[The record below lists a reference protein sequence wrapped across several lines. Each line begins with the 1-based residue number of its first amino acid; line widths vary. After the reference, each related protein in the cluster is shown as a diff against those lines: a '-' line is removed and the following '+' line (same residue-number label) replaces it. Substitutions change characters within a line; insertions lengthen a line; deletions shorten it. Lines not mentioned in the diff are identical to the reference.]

1 MRYGEDHKA
10 ETRARVVKAAAS
22 AMRRLG
28 PDRVSV
34 AEIMGEAGLT
44 HGGFYAHFTS
54 KDALVGAAV
63 QAAFDQSRRRLTRMA
78 RAGDSQA
85 LLSGFVDF
93 YVSAEHRDHPE
104 RGCPIALLSS
114 DIPRQGPPARA
125 AFDSGVD
132 SLIEMIASRLQVGAA
147 DERQGLAG
155 SLLAEM
161 AGAVA
166 LSRAVSDRALSDR
179 LLAESRARIKARMG
193 LAPSSPEQGDPS

>member
-10 ETRARVVKAAAS
+10 ETRERVVRAAAN

-34 AEIMGEAGLT
+34 ADVMSEVGLT
-44 HGGFYAHFTS
+44 HGGFYAHFKS

-63 QAAFDQSRRRLTRMA
+63 EAAFAQSRWRLA
-78 RAGDSQA
+78 QLALHDDPQVLLAG
-85 LLSGFVDF
+85 LVDF
-93 YVSAEHRDHPE
+93 YVSADHRDHPE

-114 DIPRQGPPARA
+114 DIPRQGAPAREA
-125 AFDSGVD
+125 YDAGVHG
-132 SLIEMIASRLQVGAA
+132 LIEVIATRLDGGE
-147 DERQGLAG
+147 ERLGLAG

-166 LSRAVSDRALSDR
+166 LSRAVSDPELSDR
-179 LLAESRARIKARMG
+179 LLAESRSRIKARMG
-193 LAPSSPEQGDPS
+193 LTPPSPEQGRSQ

>member
-10 ETRARVVKAAAS
+10 ETRDRVVKAAAN

-34 AEIMGEAGLT
+34 AEIMSEVGLT
-44 HGGFYAHFTS
+44 HGGFYAHFKS

-63 QAAFDQSRRRLTRMA
+63 EAAFAQSRWRLSKLA
-78 RAGDSQA
+78 LNDDPQILLAG
-85 LLSGFVDF
+85 LVDF
-93 YVSAEHRDHPE
+93 YVSADHRDHPE

-114 DIPRQGPPARA
+114 DIPRQGQPAREA
-125 AFDSGVD
+125 YDAGVHG
-132 SLIEMIASRLQVGAA
+132 LIEVIATRLEGGE
-147 DERQGLAG
+147 ERLGLAG

-166 LSRAVSDRALSDR
+166 LARAVSDPELSDR
-179 LLAESRARIKARMG
+179 LLAESRNRIKARMG
-193 LAPSSPEQGDPS
+193 LTPSSPEQGPSQ

>member
-34 AEIMGEAGLT
+34 AEIMGEVGLT
-44 HGGFYAHFTS
+44 HGGFYAHFPS

-63 QAAFDQSRRRLTRMA
+63 EAAFAQSRWRLTKLA
-78 RAGDSQA
+78 RHDDPEA
-85 LLSGFVDF
+85 LLAGLVDF
-93 YVSAEHRDHPE
+93 YVSADHRDHPE

-114 DIPRQGPPARA
+114 DIPRQGAPARE
-125 AFDSGVD
+125 AFDAGVHG
-132 SLIEMIASRLQVGAA
+132 LIEIIATRLKGGE
-147 DERQGLAG
+147 ERLGLAG

-166 LSRAVSDRALSDR
+166 LSRAVSDPELSDR

-193 LAPSSPEQGDPS
+193 LAPSAPEQGDPS

>member
-10 ETRARVVKAAAS
+10 ETRARVVKAAAN

-34 AEIMGEAGLT
+34 AEVMGEAGLT
-44 HGGFYAHFTS
+44 HGGFYAHFPS

-63 QAAFDQSRRRLTRMA
+63 EAAFGQSRRRLTRMA
-78 RAGDSQA
+78 QGLDDAG
-85 LLSGFVDF
+85 LLSGLVDF
-93 YVSAEHRDHPE
+93 YVSSEHRAVPE

-114 DIPRQGPPARA
+114 DIPRQGAPARA
-125 AFDSGVD
+125 AFDTGVEG
-132 SLIEMIASRLQVGAA
+132 LIGLIASRLQVGEP
-147 DERQGLAG
+147 DTRRGLAG

-166 LSRAVSDRALSDR
+166 LARAVSDPELSDR
-179 LLAESRARIKARMG
+179 LLAESRSRIKARMG
-193 LAPSSPEQGDPS
+193 LPPSSPEQGLSP

>member
-10 ETRARVVKAAAS
+10 ETRERVVRAAAN

-34 AEIMGEAGLT
+34 ADVMSEVGLT
-44 HGGFYAHFTS
+44 HGGFYAHFKS

-63 QAAFDQSRRRLTRMA
+63 EAAFAQSRWRLTQLA
-78 RAGDSQA
+78 LHDDPQVLLAG
-85 LLSGFVDF
+85 LVDF
-93 YVSAEHRDHPE
+93 YVSADHRDHPE

-114 DIPRQGPPARA
+114 DIPRQGAPGREAYDA
-125 AFDSGVD
+125 GVHG
-132 SLIEMIASRLQVGAA
+132 LIEVIATRLDGGE
-147 DERQGLAG
+147 ERLGLAG

-166 LSRAVSDRALSDR
+166 LSRAVSDPELSDR
-179 LLAESRARIKARMG
+179 LLAESRSRIKARMG
-193 LAPSSPEQGDPS
+193 LTPPSPEQGRSQ

>member
-10 ETRARVVKAAAS
+10 ETRRRVVKAAAS

-34 AEIMGEAGLT
+34 AEIMGEVGLT
-44 HGGFYAHFTS
+44 HGGFYAHFKS

-63 QAAFDQSRRRLTRMA
+63 EAAFAQSRRRLSTLA
-78 RAGDSQA
+78 RHADPEVLLAG
-85 LLSGFVDF
+85 LVDF
-93 YVSAEHRDHPE
+93 YVSADHRDHPE

-114 DIPRQGPPARA
+114 DIPRQGAPARE
-125 AFDSGVD
+125 AFDTGVHG
-132 SLIEMIASRLQVGAA
+132 LIEIIATRLKGGE
-147 DERQGLAG
+147 ERLGLAG

-166 LSRAVSDRALSDR
+166 LSRAVSDPELSDR
-179 LLAESRARIKARMG
+179 LLAESRTRIKARMG
-193 LAPSSPEQGDPS
+193 LAPSSPEQGDHP

>member
-22 AMRRLG
+22 AIRRLG

-34 AEIMGEAGLT
+34 AEIMGEVGLT
-44 HGGFYAHFTS
+44 HGGFYAHFKS

-63 QAAFDQSRRRLTRMA
+63 EAAFAQSRGRLA
-78 RAGDSQA
+78 RLAPHDDPQVLLAG
-85 LLSGFVDF
+85 LVDF
-93 YVSAEHRDHPE
+93 YVSADHRDHPE

-114 DIPRQGPPARA
+114 DIPRQGAPARE
-125 AFDSGVD
+125 AFDAGVHG
-132 SLIEMIASRLQVGAA
+132 LIEIIATRLKGGE
-147 DERQGLAG
+147 ERLGLAG
-155 SLLAEM
+155 SLLSEM

-166 LSRAVSDRALSDR
+166 LSRAVSDPELSDR

-193 LAPSSPEQGDPS
+193 LPPSSPEQGDHP